1 MDNAKWHRSD
11 KDIAQPKDK
20 WESRIDKGD
29 PYKWDKK
36 LMMMTMTT

>member
-1 MDNAKWHRSD
+1 MQSGIEVT